1 MEETKNKSSPVIRL
15 TNVRKEYVVGDS
27 HIHAL
32 DGVSLTVSPGEFV
45 CISGRSGSGKSTML
59 NMLAGLE
66 KPTSGEIVI
75 LDKHIENMSESA
87 RIRFR
92 RQYIG
97 FVFQSYNLMPQYTA
111 VENVE
116 LPLMLRGVGRR
127 ERRRQALAVM
137 EQVGI
142 VSHAEHKPSE
152 LSGGQQQRV
161 GIARALITKP
171 PIVFADELTGNL
183 DTKTSA
189 EIMDLLTRLFRSS
202 GTTFLL
208 VSHDPDMSRYTD
220 RTIHLLDGK
229 IISEEKNQSVRRA
242 RGRKFKE
249 GARNWCCFCCL
260 RPSCARRRWRS
271 TRSSCT
277 GSGISA
283 GSVWRATAF

>member
-1 MEETKNKSSPVIRL
+1 MEETKNKAAPVIRL
-15 TNVRKEYVVGDS
+15 QDVRKEYVVGDS

-32 DGVSLTVSPGEFV
+32 DGVSLSVSPGEFV

-116 LPLMLRGVGRR
+116 LPLMLRGIGKR
-127 ERRRQALAVM
+127 ERRKQALAVM

-189 EIMDLLTRLFRSS
+189 EIMDLLTGLFRSS
-202 GTTFLL
+202 GTTFML

-229 IISEEKNQSVRRA
+229 IISEEANQSVRR
-242 RGRKFKE
+242 
-249 GARNWCCFCCL
+249 
-260 RPSCARRRWRS
+260 
-271 TRSSCT
+271 
-277 GSGISA
+277 
-283 GSVWRATAF
+283 

>member
-1 MEETKNKSSPVIRL
+1 MEETKNKAAPVIRL
-15 TNVRKEYVVGDS
+15 QDVRKEYVVGDS

-116 LPLMLRGVGRR
+116 LPLMLRGMGQK
-127 ERRRQALAVM
+127 ERRKQALAVM

-171 PIVFADELTGNL
+171 PIIFADELTGNL

-189 EIMDLLTRLFRSS
+189 EIMDLLTGLFRSS
-202 GTTFLL
+202 GTTFML

-229 IISEEKNQSVRRA
+229 IISEETNQSVRR
-242 RGRKFKE
+242 
-249 GARNWCCFCCL
+249 
-260 RPSCARRRWRS
+260 
-271 TRSSCT
+271 
-277 GSGISA
+277 
-283 GSVWRATAF
+283 

>member
-1 MEETKNKSSPVIRL
+1 MEETKNKAAPVIRL
-15 TNVRKEYVVGDS
+15 QDVRKEYVVGES

-116 LPLMLRGVGRR
+116 LPLMLRGIGKR
-127 ERRRQALAVM
+127 ERRKQALAVM

-189 EIMDLLTRLFRSS
+189 EIMDLLTGLFRSS

-229 IISEEKNQSVRRA
+229 IISEEKNQSVRR
-242 RGRKFKE
+242 
-249 GARNWCCFCCL
+249 
-260 RPSCARRRWRS
+260 
-271 TRSSCT
+271 
-277 GSGISA
+277 
-283 GSVWRATAF
+283 

>member
-1 MEETKNKSSPVIRL
+1 MEETKNRAAPVIQL
-15 TNVRKEYVVGDS
+15 QDVRKEYVVGDS

-32 DGVSLTVSPGEFV
+32 DGVSLTVTPGEFV

-116 LPLMLRGVGRR
+116 LPLMLRGIGKR
-127 ERRRQALAVM
+127 ERRKQALAVM

-189 EIMDLLTRLFRSS
+189 EIMDLLTGLFRKS
-202 GTTFLL
+202 GTTFML
-208 VSHDPDMSRYTD
+208 VSHDPDMSQYTD

-229 IISEEKNQSVRRA
+229 IISEETNQSVRR
-242 RGRKFKE
+242 
-249 GARNWCCFCCL
+249 
-260 RPSCARRRWRS
+260 
-271 TRSSCT
+271 
-277 GSGISA
+277 
-283 GSVWRATAF
+283 

>member
-1 MEETKNKSSPVIRL
+1 MEETKNKAAPVIRL
-15 TNVRKEYVVGDS
+15 QDVRKEYVVGDS

-32 DGVSLTVSPGEFV
+32 DGVSLTVRPGEFV

-116 LPLMLRGVGRR
+116 LPLMLRGIGKR
-127 ERRRQALAVM
+127 ERRKQALAVM

-171 PIVFADELTGNL
+171 PIIFADELTGNL

-189 EIMDLLTRLFRSS
+189 EIMDLLTGLFRSS
-202 GTTFLL
+202 GTTFML
-208 VSHDPDMSRYTD
+208 VSHDPDMSQYTD

-229 IISEEKNQSVRRA
+229 IISEETNQSVRR
-242 RGRKFKE
+242 
-249 GARNWCCFCCL
+249 
-260 RPSCARRRWRS
+260 
-271 TRSSCT
+271 
-277 GSGISA
+277 
-283 GSVWRATAF
+283 

>member
-1 MEETKNKSSPVIRL
+1 MEETKNKAAPVIRL
-15 TNVRKEYVVGDS
+15 QDVRKEYVVGDS

-45 CISGRSGSGKSTML
+45 CISGRSGSGKSMML

-116 LPLMLRGVGRR
+116 LPLMLRGIGKR
-127 ERRRQALAVM
+127 ERRKQALAVM

-189 EIMDLLTRLFRSS
+189 EIMDLLTGLFRSS
-202 GTTFLL
+202 GTTFML
-208 VSHDPDMSRYTD
+208 VSHDPDMSQYTD

-229 IISEEKNQSVRRA
+229 IISEETNQSVRR
-242 RGRKFKE
+242 
-249 GARNWCCFCCL
+249 
-260 RPSCARRRWRS
+260 
-271 TRSSCT
+271 
-277 GSGISA
+277 
-283 GSVWRATAF
+283 

>member
-1 MEETKNKSSPVIRL
+1 MEETKNKAAPVIRL
-15 TNVRKEYVVGDS
+15 QDVRKEYIVGDS

-116 LPLMLRGVGRR
+116 LPLMLRGVGRK

-171 PIVFADELTGNL
+171 PIIFADELTGNL

-189 EIMDLLTRLFRSS
+189 EIMDLLTGLFRSS
-202 GTTFLL
+202 GTTFML

-229 IISEEKNQSVRRA
+229 IISEETNQSVRR
-242 RGRKFKE
+242 
-249 GARNWCCFCCL
+249 
-260 RPSCARRRWRS
+260 
-271 TRSSCT
+271 
-277 GSGISA
+277 
-283 GSVWRATAF
+283 

>member
-1 MEETKNKSSPVIRL
+1 MEETKNKAAPVIQL
-15 TNVRKEYVVGDS
+15 QDVRKEYVVGDS

-116 LPLMLRGVGRR
+116 LPLMLRGIGKR
-127 ERRRQALAVM
+127 ERRKQALAVM

-171 PIVFADELTGNL
+171 PIIFADELTGNL

-189 EIMDLLTRLFRSS
+189 EIMDLLTGLFRES
-202 GTTFLL
+202 GTTFML
-208 VSHDPDMSRYTD
+208 VSHDPDMSQYTD

-229 IISEEKNQSVRRA
+229 IISEETNQSVRR
-242 RGRKFKE
+242 
-249 GARNWCCFCCL
+249 
-260 RPSCARRRWRS
+260 
-271 TRSSCT
+271 
-277 GSGISA
+277 
-283 GSVWRATAF
+283 

>member
-1 MEETKNKSSPVIRL
+1 MEETKNKAAPVIRL
-15 TNVRKEYVVGDS
+15 QDVRKEYVVGDS

-116 LPLMLRGVGRR
+116 LPLMLRGVGLR

-189 EIMDLLTRLFRSS
+189 EIMDLLTGLFRSS
-202 GTTFLL
+202 GTTFML
-208 VSHDPDMSRYTD
+208 VSHDPDMSQYTD

-229 IISEEKNQSVRRA
+229 IISEETNQSVRR
-242 RGRKFKE
+242 
-249 GARNWCCFCCL
+249 
-260 RPSCARRRWRS
+260 
-271 TRSSCT
+271 
-277 GSGISA
+277 
-283 GSVWRATAF
+283 

>member
-1 MEETKNKSSPVIRL
+1 MEETKNKAAPVIRL
-15 TNVRKEYVVGDS
+15 QDVRKEYVVGDS

-116 LPLMLRGVGRR
+116 LPLMLRGIGKR
-127 ERRRQALAVM
+127 ERRKQALAVM

-142 VSHAEHKPSE
+142 VSNAEHKPSE

-189 EIMDLLTRLFRSS
+189 EIMDLLTGLFRSS
-202 GTTFLL
+202 GTTFML
-208 VSHDPDMSRYTD
+208 VSHDPDMSQYTD

-229 IISEEKNQSVRRA
+229 IISEETNQSVRR
-242 RGRKFKE
+242 
-249 GARNWCCFCCL
+249 
-260 RPSCARRRWRS
+260 
-271 TRSSCT
+271 
-277 GSGISA
+277 
-283 GSVWRATAF
+283 

>member
-1 MEETKNKSSPVIRL
+1 MEETKNKAAPVIRL
-15 TNVRKEYVVGDS
+15 QDVRKEYVVGDS

-116 LPLMLRGVGRR
+116 LPLMLRGIGKR
-127 ERRRQALAVM
+127 ERRKQALAVM

-189 EIMDLLTRLFRSS
+189 EIMDLLTGLFRSS
-202 GTTFLL
+202 GTTFML
-208 VSHDPDMSRYTD
+208 VSHDPDMSQYTD

-229 IISEEKNQSVRRA
+229 IISEETNQSVMR
-242 RGRKFKE
+242 
-249 GARNWCCFCCL
+249 
-260 RPSCARRRWRS
+260 
-271 TRSSCT
+271 
-277 GSGISA
+277 
-283 GSVWRATAF
+283 

>member
-1 MEETKNKSSPVIRL
+1 MEETKNKAAPVIQL
-15 TNVRKEYVVGDS
+15 QDVRKEYVVGDS

-32 DGVSLTVSPGEFV
+32 DGVSLTVRPGEFV

-116 LPLMLRGVGRR
+116 LPLMLRGVGRK

-189 EIMDLLTRLFRSS
+189 EIMDLLTGLFRSS
-202 GTTFLL
+202 GTTFML
-208 VSHDPDMSRYTD
+208 VSHDPDMSQYTD

-229 IISEEKNQSVRRA
+229 IISEETNQSVSR
-242 RGRKFKE
+242 
-249 GARNWCCFCCL
+249 
-260 RPSCARRRWRS
+260 
-271 TRSSCT
+271 
-277 GSGISA
+277 
-283 GSVWRATAF
+283 

>member
-1 MEETKNKSSPVIRL
+1 MEETKNKAAPVIRL
-15 TNVRKEYVVGDS
+15 QDVRKEYVVGES

-116 LPLMLRGVGRR
+116 LPLMLRGIGKR
-127 ERRRQALAVM
+127 ERRKQALAVM

-189 EIMDLLTRLFRSS
+189 EIMDLLTGLFRES
-202 GTTFLL
+202 GTTFML

-229 IISEEKNQSVRRA
+229 IISEEANQSVRR
-242 RGRKFKE
+242 
-249 GARNWCCFCCL
+249 
-260 RPSCARRRWRS
+260 
-271 TRSSCT
+271 
-277 GSGISA
+277 
-283 GSVWRATAF
+283 

>member
-1 MEETKNKSSPVIRL
+1 MEETKNKAAPVIRL
-15 TNVRKEYVVGDS
+15 QDVRKEYVVGDS

-66 KPTSGEIVI
+66 KPTSGGIVI

-92 RQYIG
+92 RRYIG

-116 LPLMLRGVGRR
+116 LPLMLRGIGKR
-127 ERRRQALAVM
+127 ERRKQALAVM

-189 EIMDLLTRLFRSS
+189 EIMDLLTGLFRSS
-202 GTTFLL
+202 GTTFML
-208 VSHDPDMSRYTD
+208 VSHDPDMSQYTD

-229 IISEEKNQSVRRA
+229 IISEETNQSVRR
-242 RGRKFKE
+242 
-249 GARNWCCFCCL
+249 
-260 RPSCARRRWRS
+260 
-271 TRSSCT
+271 
-277 GSGISA
+277 
-283 GSVWRATAF
+283 

>member
-1 MEETKNKSSPVIRL
+1 M
-15 TNVRKEYVVGDS
+15 
-27 HIHAL
+27 

-116 LPLMLRGVGRR
+116 LPLMLRGVGRK
-127 ERRRQALAVM
+127 ERRRQARAVM

-189 EIMDLLTRLFRSS
+189 EIMDLLTGLFRSS
-202 GTTFLL
+202 GTTFML
-208 VSHDPDMSRYTD
+208 VSHDPDMSQYTD

-229 IISEEKNQSVRRA
+229 IISEETNQSVRR
-242 RGRKFKE
+242 
-249 GARNWCCFCCL
+249 
-260 RPSCARRRWRS
+260 
-271 TRSSCT
+271 
-277 GSGISA
+277 
-283 GSVWRATAF
+283 

>member
-1 MEETKNKSSPVIRL
+1 MEETKNKAAPVIRL
-15 TNVRKEYVVGDS
+15 QDVRKEYVVGDS

-116 LPLMLRGVGRR
+116 LPLMLRGIGKL
-127 ERRRQALAVM
+127 ERRKQALAVM

-161 GIARALITKP
+161 GIARALITRP

-189 EIMDLLTRLFRSS
+189 EIMDLLTGLFRSS
-202 GTTFLL
+202 GTTFML
-208 VSHDPDMSRYTD
+208 VSHDPDMSQYTD

-229 IISEEKNQSVRRA
+229 IISEETNQSVRR
-242 RGRKFKE
+242 
-249 GARNWCCFCCL
+249 
-260 RPSCARRRWRS
+260 
-271 TRSSCT
+271 
-277 GSGISA
+277 
-283 GSVWRATAF
+283 

>member
-1 MEETKNKSSPVIRL
+1 MEETKNKAAPVIRL
-15 TNVRKEYVVGDS
+15 QDVRKEYVVGDS
-27 HIHAL
+27 HTHAL

-116 LPLMLRGVGRR
+116 LPLMLRGIGKR
-127 ERRRQALAVM
+127 ERRKQALAVM

-189 EIMDLLTRLFRSS
+189 EIMDLLTGLFRSS
-202 GTTFLL
+202 GTTFML
-208 VSHDPDMSRYTD
+208 VSHDPDMSQYTD

-229 IISEEKNQSVRRA
+229 IISEETNQSVRR
-242 RGRKFKE
+242 
-249 GARNWCCFCCL
+249 
-260 RPSCARRRWRS
+260 
-271 TRSSCT
+271 
-277 GSGISA
+277 
-283 GSVWRATAF
+283 

>member
-1 MEETKNKSSPVIRL
+1 MEETKNRAAPVIRL
-15 TNVRKEYVVGDS
+15 QDVRKEYVVGDS

-127 ERRRQALAVM
+127 ERRKQALAVM

-161 GIARALITKP
+161 GIARALITRP

-189 EIMDLLTRLFRSS
+189 EIMDLLTGLFRSS
-202 GTTFLL
+202 GTTFML
-208 VSHDPDMSRYTD
+208 VSHDPDMSQYTD

-229 IISEEKNQSVRRA
+229 IISEETNQSVRR
-242 RGRKFKE
+242 
-249 GARNWCCFCCL
+249 
-260 RPSCARRRWRS
+260 
-271 TRSSCT
+271 
-277 GSGISA
+277 
-283 GSVWRATAF
+283 

>member
-1 MEETKNKSSPVIRL
+1 MEETKNKAAPVIQL
-15 TNVRKEYVVGDS
+15 QDVRKEYVVGDS

-32 DGVSLTVSPGEFV
+32 DGVSLTVRPGEFV

-116 LPLMLRGVGRR
+116 LPLMLRGIGKR
-127 ERRRQALAVM
+127 ERRKQALAVM

-171 PIVFADELTGNL
+171 PIIFADELTGNL

-189 EIMDLLTRLFRSS
+189 EIMDLLTGLFRSS

-229 IISEEKNQSVRRA
+229 IISEETNQSVRR
-242 RGRKFKE
+242 
-249 GARNWCCFCCL
+249 
-260 RPSCARRRWRS
+260 
-271 TRSSCT
+271 
-277 GSGISA
+277 
-283 GSVWRATAF
+283 

>member
-1 MEETKNKSSPVIRL
+1 MEETKNKAAPVIRL
-15 TNVRKEYVVGDS
+15 QDVRKEYVVGDS

-116 LPLMLRGVGRR
+116 LPLMLRGMEQK
-127 ERRRQALAVM
+127 ERRKQALAVM

-171 PIVFADELTGNL
+171 PIIFADELTGNL

-189 EIMDLLTRLFRSS
+189 EIMDLLTGLFRSS
-202 GTTFLL
+202 GTTFML
-208 VSHDPDMSRYTD
+208 VSHDPDMSQYTD

-229 IISEEKNQSVRRA
+229 IISEETNQSVRR
-242 RGRKFKE
+242 
-249 GARNWCCFCCL
+249 
-260 RPSCARRRWRS
+260 
-271 TRSSCT
+271 
-277 GSGISA
+277 
-283 GSVWRATAF
+283 

>member
-1 MEETKNKSSPVIRL
+1 MEETKNKAAPVIRL
-15 TNVRKEYVVGDS
+15 QDVRKEYIVGDS

-32 DGVSLTVSPGEFV
+32 DGVSLSVSPGEFV

-116 LPLMLRGVGRR
+116 LPLMLRGIGKR
-127 ERRRQALAVM
+127 ERRKQALAVM

-161 GIARALITKP
+161 GIARALITRP
-171 PIVFADELTGNL
+171 PIVFADDLTGNL

-189 EIMDLLTRLFRSS
+189 EIMDLLTGLFRSS
-202 GTTFLL
+202 GTTFML

-220 RTIHLLDGK
+220 RTIHLLDRK
-229 IISEEKNQSVRRA
+229 IISEEANQSVRR
-242 RGRKFKE
+242 
-249 GARNWCCFCCL
+249 
-260 RPSCARRRWRS
+260 
-271 TRSSCT
+271 
-277 GSGISA
+277 
-283 GSVWRATAF
+283 

>member
-1 MEETKNKSSPVIRL
+1 MEETKNKAAPVIRL
-15 TNVRKEYVVGDS
+15 QDVRKEYVVGDS

-75 LDKHIENMSESA
+75 MDKHIENMSESA

-189 EIMDLLTRLFRSS
+189 EIMDLLTGLFRSS
-202 GTTFLL
+202 GTTFML
-208 VSHDPDMSRYTD
+208 VSHDPDMSQYTD

-229 IISEEKNQSVRRA
+229 IISEETNQSVRR
-242 RGRKFKE
+242 
-249 GARNWCCFCCL
+249 
-260 RPSCARRRWRS
+260 
-271 TRSSCT
+271 
-277 GSGISA
+277 
-283 GSVWRATAF
+283 

>member
-1 MEETKNKSSPVIRL
+1 MEETKNKAAPVIRL
-15 TNVRKEYVVGDS
+15 QDVRKEYVVGES

-66 KPTSGEIVI
+66 KPTSGEIII
-75 LDKHIENMSESA
+75 LDKHIENMSEGA

-116 LPLMLRGVGRR
+116 LPLMLRGIGKR
-127 ERRRQALAVM
+127 ERRKQALAVM

-189 EIMDLLTRLFRSS
+189 EIMDLLTGLFRES
-202 GTTFLL
+202 GTTFML
-208 VSHDPDMSRYTD
+208 VSHDPDMSQYTD

-229 IISEEKNQSVRRA
+229 IISEETNQSVRR
-242 RGRKFKE
+242 
-249 GARNWCCFCCL
+249 
-260 RPSCARRRWRS
+260 
-271 TRSSCT
+271 
-277 GSGISA
+277 
-283 GSVWRATAF
+283 

>member
-1 MEETKNKSSPVIRL
+1 MEETKNRAAPVIRL
-15 TNVRKEYVVGDS
+15 QDVRKEYVVGDS

-32 DGVSLTVSPGEFV
+32 DGVSLTVCPGEFV

-116 LPLMLRGVGRR
+116 LPLMLRGVGRK

-171 PIVFADELTGNL
+171 PIIFADELTGNL

-189 EIMDLLTRLFRSS
+189 EIMDLLTGLFRSS
-202 GTTFLL
+202 GTTFML

-229 IISEEKNQSVRRA
+229 IISEETNQSVRR
-242 RGRKFKE
+242 
-249 GARNWCCFCCL
+249 
-260 RPSCARRRWRS
+260 
-271 TRSSCT
+271 
-277 GSGISA
+277 
-283 GSVWRATAF
+283 

>member
-1 MEETKNKSSPVIRL
+1 MEETKNRAAPVIQL
-15 TNVRKEYVVGDS
+15 QDVRKEYVVGES

-32 DGVSLTVSPGEFV
+32 DGVSLTVRPGEFV

-116 LPLMLRGVGRR
+116 LPLMLRGIGKR
-127 ERRRQALAVM
+127 ERRKQALAVM

-171 PIVFADELTGNL
+171 PIIFADELTGNL

-189 EIMDLLTRLFRSS
+189 EIMDLLTGLFRGN
-202 GTTFLL
+202 GTTFML
-208 VSHDPDMSRYTD
+208 VSHDPDMSQYTD

-229 IISEEKNQSVRRA
+229 IISEETNQSVRR
-242 RGRKFKE
+242 
-249 GARNWCCFCCL
+249 
-260 RPSCARRRWRS
+260 
-271 TRSSCT
+271 
-277 GSGISA
+277 
-283 GSVWRATAF
+283 

>member
-1 MEETKNKSSPVIRL
+1 M
-15 TNVRKEYVVGDS
+15 
-27 HIHAL
+27 
-32 DGVSLTVSPGEFV
+32 SLTVSPGEFV

-116 LPLMLRGVGRR
+116 LPLMLRGIGKR
-127 ERRRQALAVM
+127 ERRKQALAVM

-189 EIMDLLTRLFRSS
+189 EIMDLLTGLFRKS
-202 GTTFLL
+202 GTTFML
-208 VSHDPDMSRYTD
+208 VSHDPDMSQYTD

-229 IISEEKNQSVRRA
+229 IISEETNQSVRR
-242 RGRKFKE
+242 
-249 GARNWCCFCCL
+249 
-260 RPSCARRRWRS
+260 
-271 TRSSCT
+271 
-277 GSGISA
+277 
-283 GSVWRATAF
+283 

>member
-1 MEETKNKSSPVIRL
+1 MEEPKNKAAPVIRL
-15 TNVRKEYVVGDS
+15 QDVRKEYVVGDS

-116 LPLMLRGVGRR
+116 LPLMLRGIGKR
-127 ERRRQALAVM
+127 ERRKQALAVM

-189 EIMDLLTRLFRSS
+189 EIMDLLTGLFRSS
-202 GTTFLL
+202 GTTFML
-208 VSHDPDMSRYTD
+208 VSHDPDMSQYTD

-229 IISEEKNQSVRRA
+229 IISEETNQSVRR
-242 RGRKFKE
+242 
-249 GARNWCCFCCL
+249 
-260 RPSCARRRWRS
+260 
-271 TRSSCT
+271 
-277 GSGISA
+277 
-283 GSVWRATAF
+283 

>member
-1 MEETKNKSSPVIRL
+1 M
-15 TNVRKEYVVGDS
+15 RKEYVVGDS

-116 LPLMLRGVGRR
+116 LPLMLRGIGKR
-127 ERRRQALAVM
+127 ERRKQALAVM

-189 EIMDLLTRLFRSS
+189 EIMDLLTGLFRSS
-202 GTTFLL
+202 GTTFML
-208 VSHDPDMSRYTD
+208 VSHDPDMSQYTD

-229 IISEEKNQSVRRA
+229 IISEETNQSVRR
-242 RGRKFKE
+242 
-249 GARNWCCFCCL
+249 
-260 RPSCARRRWRS
+260 
-271 TRSSCT
+271 
-277 GSGISA
+277 
-283 GSVWRATAF
+283 

>member
-1 MEETKNKSSPVIRL
+1 MEETKNKAAPVIQL
-15 TNVRKEYVVGDS
+15 QDVRKEYVVGES

-116 LPLMLRGVGRR
+116 LPLMLRGIGKR
-127 ERRRQALAVM
+127 ERRKQALAVM

-171 PIVFADELTGNL
+171 PIIFADELTGNL

-189 EIMDLLTRLFRSS
+189 EIMDLLTGLFRSS
-202 GTTFLL
+202 GTTFML

-220 RTIHLLDGK
+220 RTIHLLDGN
-229 IISEEKNQSVRRA
+229 IISEETNQSVRR
-242 RGRKFKE
+242 
-249 GARNWCCFCCL
+249 
-260 RPSCARRRWRS
+260 
-271 TRSSCT
+271 
-277 GSGISA
+277 
-283 GSVWRATAF
+283 

>member
-1 MEETKNKSSPVIRL
+1 MEETKNKAAPVIRL
-15 TNVRKEYVVGDS
+15 QDVRKEYVVGDS

-75 LDKHIENMSESA
+75 LDKHIENMSEGA

-116 LPLMLRGVGRR
+116 LPLMLRGVGRK
-127 ERRRQALAVM
+127 ERRKQALAVM

-171 PIVFADELTGNL
+171 PIIFADELTGNL

-189 EIMDLLTRLFRSS
+189 EIMDLLTGLFRSS
-202 GTTFLL
+202 GTTFML
-208 VSHDPDMSRYTD
+208 VSHDPDMSQYTD

-229 IISEEKNQSVRRA
+229 IISEEANQSVRR
-242 RGRKFKE
+242 
-249 GARNWCCFCCL
+249 
-260 RPSCARRRWRS
+260 
-271 TRSSCT
+271 
-277 GSGISA
+277 
-283 GSVWRATAF
+283 

>member
-15 TNVRKEYVVGDS
+15 TNVRKEYVVGES

-116 LPLMLRGVGRR
+116 LPLMLRGIGKR
-127 ERRRQALAVM
+127 ERRKQALAVM

-161 GIARALITKP
+161 GIARALITRP

-189 EIMDLLTRLFRSS
+189 EIMDLLTGLFRSS
-202 GTTFLL
+202 GTTFML
-208 VSHDPDMSRYTD
+208 VSHDPDMSQYTD

-229 IISEEKNQSVRRA
+229 IISEETNQSVRR
-242 RGRKFKE
+242 
-249 GARNWCCFCCL
+249 
-260 RPSCARRRWRS
+260 
-271 TRSSCT
+271 
-277 GSGISA
+277 
-283 GSVWRATAF
+283 

>member
-1 MEETKNKSSPVIRL
+1 MEETKNKAAPVIRL
-15 TNVRKEYVVGDS
+15 QDVRKEYVVGDS

-75 LDKHIENMSESA
+75 LDKHIENMSEGA

-116 LPLMLRGVGRR
+116 LPLMLRGIGKR
-127 ERRRQALAVM
+127 ERRKQALAVM

-171 PIVFADELTGNL
+171 PIIFADELTGNL

-189 EIMDLLTRLFRSS
+189 EIMDLLTGLFRSS
-202 GTTFLL
+202 GTTFML

-229 IISEEKNQSVRRA
+229 IISEEANQSVRR
-242 RGRKFKE
+242 
-249 GARNWCCFCCL
+249 
-260 RPSCARRRWRS
+260 
-271 TRSSCT
+271 
-277 GSGISA
+277 
-283 GSVWRATAF
+283 

>member
-1 MEETKNKSSPVIRL
+1 MEETKNRAAPVIRL
-15 TNVRKEYVVGDS
+15 QDVRKEYVVGDS

-116 LPLMLRGVGRR
+116 LPLMLRGIGKR
-127 ERRRQALAVM
+127 ERRKQALAVM

-189 EIMDLLTRLFRSS
+189 EIMDLLTGLFRGN
-202 GTTFLL
+202 GTTFML

-229 IISEEKNQSVRRA
+229 IISEETNQSVRR
-242 RGRKFKE
+242 
-249 GARNWCCFCCL
+249 
-260 RPSCARRRWRS
+260 
-271 TRSSCT
+271 
-277 GSGISA
+277 
-283 GSVWRATAF
+283 

>member
-1 MEETKNKSSPVIRL
+1 MEETKNRAAPVIRL
-15 TNVRKEYVVGDS
+15 QDVRKEYVVGDS

-32 DGVSLTVSPGEFV
+32 DGVSLTVCPGEFV

-66 KPTSGEIVI
+66 KPSAGEIVI

-116 LPLMLRGVGRR
+116 LPLMLRGVGRK

-142 VSHAEHKPSE
+142 VSHAAHKPSE

-189 EIMDLLTRLFRSS
+189 EIMDLLTELFRAG

-208 VSHDPDMSRYTD
+208 VSHDPDMSQYTD

-229 IISEEKNQSVRRA
+229 IISEEKNQSVRR
-242 RGRKFKE
+242 
-249 GARNWCCFCCL
+249 
-260 RPSCARRRWRS
+260 
-271 TRSSCT
+271 
-277 GSGISA
+277 
-283 GSVWRATAF
+283 

>member
-1 MEETKNKSSPVIRL
+1 MEETKNKAAPVIRL
-15 TNVRKEYVVGDS
+15 QDVRKEYVVGDS

-45 CISGRSGSGKSTML
+45 CISGRSGSGQSTML

-116 LPLMLRGVGRR
+116 LPLMLRGIGKR
-127 ERRRQALAVM
+127 ERRKQALAVM

-189 EIMDLLTRLFRSS
+189 EIMDLLTGLFRSS
-202 GTTFLL
+202 GTTFML
-208 VSHDPDMSRYTD
+208 VSHDPDMSQYTD
-220 RTIHLLDGK
+220 RTIHLMDGK
-229 IISEEKNQSVRRA
+229 IISEETNQSVRR
-242 RGRKFKE
+242 
-249 GARNWCCFCCL
+249 
-260 RPSCARRRWRS
+260 
-271 TRSSCT
+271 
-277 GSGISA
+277 
-283 GSVWRATAF
+283 

>member
-1 MEETKNKSSPVIRL
+1 MEETKNKAAPVIRL
-15 TNVRKEYVVGDS
+15 QDVRKEYVVGDS

-116 LPLMLRGVGRR
+116 LPLMLRGMGRK
-127 ERRRQALAVM
+127 ERRKQALAVM

-161 GIARALITKP
+161 GIARALITRP

-189 EIMDLLTRLFRSS
+189 EIMDLLTGLFRSS
-202 GTTFLL
+202 GTTFML
-208 VSHDPDMSRYTD
+208 VSHDPDMSQYTD

-229 IISEEKNQSVRRA
+229 IISEETNQSVRR
-242 RGRKFKE
+242 
-249 GARNWCCFCCL
+249 
-260 RPSCARRRWRS
+260 
-271 TRSSCT
+271 
-277 GSGISA
+277 
-283 GSVWRATAF
+283 

>member
-1 MEETKNKSSPVIRL
+1 MEETKNKAAPVIRL
-15 TNVRKEYVVGDS
+15 QDVRKEYVVGDS

-75 LDKHIENMSESA
+75 LDKHIENMSEGA

-171 PIVFADELTGNL
+171 PIIFADELTGNL

-189 EIMDLLTRLFRSS
+189 EIMDLLTGLFRES
-202 GTTFLL
+202 GTTFML
-208 VSHDPDMSRYTD
+208 VSHDPDMSQYTD

-229 IISEEKNQSVRRA
+229 IISEETNQSVRR
-242 RGRKFKE
+242 
-249 GARNWCCFCCL
+249 
-260 RPSCARRRWRS
+260 
-271 TRSSCT
+271 
-277 GSGISA
+277 
-283 GSVWRATAF
+283 

>member
-1 MEETKNKSSPVIRL
+1 MEETKNKAAPVIRL
-15 TNVRKEYVVGDS
+15 QDVRKEYVVGDS

-116 LPLMLRGVGRR
+116 LPLMLRGIGKR
-127 ERRRQALAVM
+127 ERRKQALAVM
-137 EQVGI
+137 EQVAI

-189 EIMDLLTRLFRSS
+189 EIMDLLTGLFRSS
-202 GTTFLL
+202 GTTFML
-208 VSHDPDMSRYTD
+208 VSHDPDMSQYTD

-229 IISEEKNQSVRRA
+229 IISEETNQSVRR
-242 RGRKFKE
+242 
-249 GARNWCCFCCL
+249 
-260 RPSCARRRWRS
+260 
-271 TRSSCT
+271 
-277 GSGISA
+277 
-283 GSVWRATAF
+283 